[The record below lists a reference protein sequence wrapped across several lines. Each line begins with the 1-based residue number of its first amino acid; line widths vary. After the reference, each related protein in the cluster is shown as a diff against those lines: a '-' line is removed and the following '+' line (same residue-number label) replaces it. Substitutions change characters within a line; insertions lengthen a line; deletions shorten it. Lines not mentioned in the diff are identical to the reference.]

1 MYTPEA
7 QRALYD
13 LSKTL
18 LYTPQ
23 ADLFSDTAAERIEDL
38 CSVIRYHEWRYYVQ
52 NDPVISDFEYDQ
64 LYKQLEQ
71 LERQYPE
78 LVAPDSPTQR
88 VSPDLIEEMNQVAH
102 LTAMLSLDN
111 SYDAA
116 DLTDFDT
123 SVKKLAG
130 LPPDSDVEYAVEPK
144 YDGGTIVLVYEN
156 DRLARAA
163 TRGNGTVGDEITAN
177 IRTLRS
183 VPLQAAF
190 SRYGIAKAE
199 LRGEAIIRKDVF
211 EKINA
216 RRQAAGEP
224 LFANP
229 RNAATGGLRM
239 KDPKEAANRG
249 LEAFVYQLGFAT
261 DANGNHV
268 LANFPTHETSLQLL
282 EALGFKVPAPPPTPP
297 PQGRGA
303 ASDLTEKSEVKE
315 ESIPFVEKP
324 TAFESK
330 LPSPRGE
337 GLGVGPPER
346 RTCPNIAEVI
356 AFCEAWQNHRDN
368 YPYEIDGMV
377 IKVNSLDLQAKCGF
391 TSHHPRWAIAFKF
404 KAKQATTR
412 LRDVEFQVGKTG
424 AVTPVAKLD
433 PVQLAGVTV
442 QNVSLHNEDFIRS
455 KDIRI
460 GDSVL
465 VERAGDVIPYIV
477 KALDDLRDGSERP
490 VEYPTHCPVCRSLLV
505 KPEDEAIWRCENA
518 ECEAQVLQRMIFHTS
533 KHAMD
538 IEGMGESTIERFYKL
553 GWLHSIADIYRLDYG
568 QIAKLEGFGEKSA
581 ANLEK
586 AIEKAR
592 QNPIHRLLHSL
603 SIHHLG
609 QKSSKLLAA
618 VVEHVLDLKDWDL
631 ERYQE
636 IKDIGPVLAHNVF
649 NFFHNEHNLDLLRSM
664 EALGVNLRQTDEDKR
679 PASAADGPLVG
690 KTILFT
696 GTLAMLSREQAEARA
711 AAAGASISSG
721 VSKNLNILVVGEKA
735 GSKLKKA
742 QALGTVEIW
751 TEEEFL
757 ERVAG

>member
-71 LERQYPE
+71 LERQHPE

-156 DRLARAA
+156 DRLVRAA
-163 TRGNGTVGDEITAN
+163 TRGNGMVGDEITTN

-268 LANFPTHETSLQLL
+268 LADFPTHETSLQLL
-282 EALGFKVPAPPPTPP
+282 EALGFKVPASPKGGEIEAPPLW
-297 PQGRGA
+297 GGW
-303 ASDLTEKSEVKE
+303 
-315 ESIPFVEKP
+315 
-324 TAFESK
+324 
-330 LPSPRGE
+330 G
-337 GLGVGPPER
+337 GLVAPPER

-696 GTLAMLSREQAEARA
+696 GTLANLSREQAEARA

>member
-7 QRALYD
+7 QRAFYD

-23 ADLFSDTAAERIEDL
+23 ADLFSETTAERAENL
-38 CSVIRYHEWRYYVQ
+38 RSVIRYHEWRYYVQ

-64 LYKQLEQ
+64 LYKQLEA
-71 LERQYPE
+71 LERLHPE
-78 LVAPDSPTQR
+78 LVVPDSPTQR
-88 VSPDLIEEMNQVAH
+88 VSPDLTEDMDQVAH

-111 SYDAA
+111 SYDAT

-130 LPPDSDVEYAVEPK
+130 LPKDADVEYAVEPK
-144 YDGGTIVLVYEN
+144 FDGGTIALVYEN
-156 DRLARAA
+156 DRLTRAA
-163 TRGNGTVGDEITAN
+163 TRGNGAVGEEITAN

-183 VPLQAAF
+183 IPLQAAF

-199 LRGEAIIRKDVF
+199 LRGEALIRKDVF

-216 RRQAAGEP
+216 RRQADGEP

-239 KDPKEAANRG
+239 KDPREAANRG
-249 LEAFVYQLGFAT
+249 LEAFIYQLGYAV
-261 DANGNHV
+261 DAEGNNQ
-268 LANFPTHETSLQLL
+268 LGKFPTHEDSLALL
-282 EALGFKVPAPPPTPP
+282 DELGFKVPTGSTSSSP
-297 PQGRGA
+297 GA
-303 ASDLTEKSEVKE
+303 
-315 ESIPFVEKP
+315 
-324 TAFESK
+324 
-330 LPSPRGE
+330 
-337 GLGVGPPER
+337 GLPER
-346 RTCPNIAEVI
+346 RVCQNIAEVI
-356 AFCEAWQNHRDN
+356 AFCDAWQTHRDT

-377 IKVNSLDLQAKCGF
+377 IKVNSQELQAKCGF
-391 TSHHPRWAIAFKF
+391 TAHHPRWAIAFKF

-424 AVTPVAKLD
+424 AVTPVAKLE

-442 QNVSLHNEDFIRS
+442 QNVSLHNEEFIRS

-460 GDSVL
+460 GDQVL

-477 KALDDLRDGSERP
+477 KAMEDLRNGSERP
-490 VEYPTHCPVCRSLLV
+490 VEYPSHCPVCHSLLV
-505 KPEDEAIWRCENA
+505 KPEDEAIWRCENT
-518 ECEAQVLQRMIFHTS
+518 ECEAQVVQRMIFHTS

-553 GWLHSIADIYRLDYG
+553 GWLHSIADIYRLDY
-568 QIAKLEGFGEKSA
+568 AKISELEGFGEKSA
-581 ANLEK
+581 ANLQK
-586 AIEKAR
+586 AIEKAKR
-592 QNPIHRLLHSL
+592 NPIQRLLHSL
-603 SIHHLG
+603 SVHHLG

-636 IKDIGPVLAHNVF
+636 IKDIGPVLARNVF
-649 NFFHNEHNLDLLRSM
+649 NFFQNEHNLDLLRTM
-664 EALGVNLRQTDEDKR
+664 EGLGVNLRQTEEDQR

-696 GTLAMLSREQAEARA
+696 GTLTTLSREQAEARA

-742 QALGTVEIW
+742 QALETVEIW
-751 TEEEFL
+751 TEAEFV
-757 ERVAG
+757 ERVEGGG